1 MHNPTIQRE
10 AETDPCGGDRAKPSQ
25 DRAIYI
31 YPPAVDLVGFLI
43 FQFVQ
48 ILYYSVK
55 NIFYFI
61 SKSFSL
67 YEFCNSKSFES

>member
-1 MHNPTIQRE
+1 ME
-10 AETDPCGGDRAKPSQ
+10 ATGLSQ

-61 SKSFSL
+61 SLTSVFAFEVYL
-67 YEFCNSKSFES
+67 YSSGLPFELMLDN